1 MEVCFADTG
10 GTFTDAFVVD
20 RNGEFV
26 AAKAPT
32 TPDDVSK
39 GYFSAMALAAAK
51 RGLDLHDLYSQMAIV
66 GYASTTAV
74 NIAINRNGAKVG
86 VILTKG
92 FEQLMIMGRAKQS
105 WLSYDIYDIIHART
119 HRFDETLVPYSLIKG
134 ATERVNSLGQIVIP
148 LYENEVLEAA
158 NELVDKGVEA
168 IVVCFLFSWMN
179 AQHEIRARDIVR
191 QVAKSKGK
199 DTAVYISSEVSAV
212 IRELSRL
219 NTAVFEA
226 YVAPKVM
233 GALNTIDLQLKEYG
247 FKGSLQILQ
256 SAGGVTSVK
265 TLKPVQTLESG
276 PVGGLMGGLYIGQ
289 IYGFDNIITTDV
301 GGTSFDVGLI
311 TDGMVTIE
319 REPIVARMILG
330 MPMIQI
336 NSIGAGGGTYVRT
349 DPLTKRLQV
358 GPGSAEAV
366 PGPVCYDRGGEIPT
380 ITDCDLALGYIDP
393 EYFLGG
399 KSDIRINKDK
409 AVQVLKEKVAN
420 PLGVDIAEAA
430 LGARSLLDTRMKDT
444 IVGMVMS
451 RGYSLSD
458 YYLLAFGGA
467 GPTHCAGYTDGLLL
481 KGIMLF
487 PYSAVFSAFGA
498 AAADYQHTYYRATN
512 IVIPAQAANDI
523 IKRAC
528 DQLNKGWQYLE
539 EVAYRDMA
547 QEGFE
552 KEKVNLRHLAMIRYG
567 RQLDDLIVPSP
578 KPRIESVED
587 WKELLDVFGKLYEKI
602 YVRQAKYSQSGYEI
616 LEIGLVVTVAKTK
629 PRLRRYEIGAK
640 EPSNDARK
648 GARECYFDHNWM
660 TTQVYDWDK
669 LSAGNV
675 VSGAAIIEGSTSNIV
690 LPPQK
695 SIYVDEYLTVWL
707 K

>member
-1 MEVCFADTG
+1 M
-10 GTFTDAFVVD
+10 
-20 RNGEFV
+20 
-26 AAKAPT
+26 
-32 TPDDVSK
+32 
-39 GYFSAMALAAAK
+39 
-51 RGLDLHDLYSQMAIV
+51 
-66 GYASTTAV
+66 
-74 NIAINRNGAKVG
+74 
-86 VILTKG
+86 
-92 FEQLMIMGRAKQS
+92 
-105 WLSYDIYDIIHART
+105 
-119 HRFDETLVPYSLIKG
+119 
-134 ATERVNSLGQIVIP
+134 
-148 LYENEVLEAA
+148 
-158 NELVDKGVEA
+158 
-168 IVVCFLFSWMN
+168 
-179 AQHEIRARDIVR
+179 
-191 QVAKSKGK
+191 KS
-199 DTAVYISSEVSAV
+199 
-212 IRELSRL
+212 
-219 NTAVFEA
+219 
-226 YVAPKVM
+226 
-233 GALNTIDLQLKEYG
+233 
-247 FKGSLQILQ
+247 
-256 SAGGVTSVK
+256 
-265 TLKPVQTLESG
+265 LKPVQTLESG

-289 IYGFDNIITTDV
+289 LYGFDNIITTDV

-458 YYLLAFGGA
+458 YHLLSFGGA

-512 IVIPAQAANDI
+512 IVIPAQAATDI
-523 IKRAC
+523 ITRAC

-578 KPRIESVED
+578 KPRIENVED

-602 YVRQAKYSQSGYEI
+602 YVRQAKYPQSGYEI
-616 LEIGLVVTVAKTK
+616 LEIGLVATVAKTK

-640 EPSNDARK
+640 EPSDNARK
-648 GARECYFDHNWM
+648 GARECYFDHTWM

-669 LSAGNV
+669 LSAGNIV
-675 VSGAAIIEGSTSNIV
+675 HGPAIIEGSTSNIV